1 MSVDGADGGAGEEE
15 EDDGVHQRKRGADM
29 KWQEVQIFPTPEDF
43 KESALGQR
51 SGSRWSQTE
60 SGKVLR

>member
-43 KESALGQR
+43 KQSALGQR
-51 SGSRWSQTE
+51 SGSR
-60 SGKVLR
+60 